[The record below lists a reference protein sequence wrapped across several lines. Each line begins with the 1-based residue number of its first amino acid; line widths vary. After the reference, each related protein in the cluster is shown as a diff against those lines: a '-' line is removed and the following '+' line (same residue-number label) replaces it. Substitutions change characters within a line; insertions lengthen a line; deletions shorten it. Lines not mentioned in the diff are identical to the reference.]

1 MSPINFPDSPTPGD
15 VFRDFDTGY
24 KYEYDG
30 VVWKSYV
37 DGSAAT
43 IKVLDDNSS
52 NFDSFT
58 RTFEL
63 LYNGSLY
70 YPISAEHIRVSLDGN
85 LQSPYID
92 YTVSGAQITFVVPP
106 TPGTEYSVVTTVA
119 TAPAPYVESY
129 LQNLDVANRI
139 NALTGIVTTLTGNE
153 ITYVGLSTFGT
164 LAIGDTVV
172 LTPDFEL
179 QNLLSLDSTSAQT
192 IYDAL
197 GFSVTQDFANINVTG
212 VSTLGFVTTSDSVVI
227 NLNSTS
233 PGLAVSQ
240 FGGGF
245 ASIFH
250 GVVGINTVNRNLSD
264 TYLTINGAVEVAS
277 PFFDGIYSYL
287 SASNLEL
294 GIGNTDNP
302 SWIDFHSSPSNIN
315 YDARIVKN
323 AGSDSPFYIINRESG
338 GIIFS
343 NIDGGKFEFIDV
355 VTNVLQIKDGNIGI
369 NTSNATERLVVIGN
383 SIFSD
388 RVSIGSTLK
397 VLEDAYVKKT
407 LSVGSTDVAGNI
419 PTDRGVISAVGNG
432 KDVIIIQAED
442 NDLDRGIAFRNKSDR
457 YIGYINA
464 EPLGSTDQADIV
476 FGHAVTNTATVDE
489 VPEIMRLSQNGVGI
503 GTTNVEAKLHVKG
516 NTIFDGELD
525 IKGSLKGVFESVN
538 SATTYLDGSTRVV
551 ELDVSQG
558 TTFTYTAGSD
568 SIGIVSFKNIPVEQQ
583 NATTITLL
591 HTQGSLT
598 VTGAGNTQNAYPIE
612 QNITINPLGFA
623 GISTIGRTS
632 LNQSIICSS
641 TPDDVDFISF
651 YVHYNGNSATLPES
665 YKVFVTKNGSFR

>member
-240 FGGGF
+240 FGSGF

-250 GVVGINTVNRNLSD
+250 GVVGINTVSRNFSG
-264 TYLTINGAVEVAS
+264 TYLTVNGSIEVAS
-277 PFFDGIYSYL
+277 PYFDGIYSYL
-287 SASNLEL
+287 SASVLEL
-294 GIGNTDNP
+294 GIGNTD
-302 SWIDFHSSPSNIN
+302 SATFIDFHSADPDNNN
-315 YDARIVKN
+315 YDARIVRN
-323 AGSDSPFYIINRESG
+323 GGSDSPFYIINRESG

-343 NIDGGKFEFIDV
+343 NPDGGKFEFLDN
-355 VTNVLQIKDGNIGI
+355 VTNVLQIKNGNIGI
-369 NTSNATERLVVIGN
+369 NTSDATERLIVVGN

-442 NDLDRGIAFRNKSDR
+442 NDLDRGIAFRNKADR

-516 NTIFDGELD
+516 NTIFDGDTIFRTDVKFSD
-525 IKGSLKGVFESVN
+525 ILLSEKTIISSSNLNDIPNIGVSTGT
-538 SATTYLDGSTRVV
+538 SYL
-551 ELDVSQG
+551 
-558 TTFTYTAGSD
+558 FTASEV
-568 SIGIVSFKNIPVEQQ
+568 GIVTANIRYDDV
-583 NATTITLL
+583 TTLDSALTIGETISLNIIITPNSVGYS
-591 HTQGSLT
+591 T
-598 VTGAGNTQNAYPIE
+598 
-612 QNITINPLGFA
+612 NITIDGSYIPVKWFN
-623 GISTIGRTS
+623 GIYPNVNISGERDRYSYQIIKTGSSQFEVLASYSSFS
-632 LNQSIICSS
+632 L
-641 TPDDVDFISF
+641 
-651 YVHYNGNSATLPES
+651 
-665 YKVFVTKNGSFR
+665 